1 MSHDRGC
8 PCGRERYDYD
18 TCPNEDCYKRT
29 DIMEDTDWRPSPCP
43 LCGEMRS
50 AGKNPKCDNPH
61 CSTDTKRTPMMTMKT
76 KTEPKQYVWIH
87 RGGTIMLVED
97 LVKLFKDENFDPVND
112 TIYELGAEVKLELN
126 VKVTPAKPT
135 YRERGYA
142 EGTR

>member
-1 MSHDRGC
+1 
-8 PCGRERYDYD
+8 
-18 TCPNEDCYKRT
+18 
-29 DIMEDTDWRPSPCP
+29 
-43 LCGEMRS
+43 
-50 AGKNPKCDNPH
+50 
-61 CSTDTKRTPMMTMKT
+61 MMTMKT